1 MAHTLYTPT
10 QAARSVLAALR
21 WQSTLPRTV
30 RQDFSADFVP
40 GIGIVRQEQRVNGRL
55 ERALELLAAR
65 EGVPKKK
72 KARRKTTRRS
82 TTKSSR

>member
-40 GIGIVRQEQRVNGRL
+40 GIGAPVNVRNPVSAGPARGYTAANRTARDPSSHTHPPPPTSDRV
-55 ERALELLAAR
+55 
-65 EGVPKKK
+65 
-72 KARRKTTRRS
+72 
-82 TTKSSR
+82 